1 MKKRI
6 FIIFLLICL
15 LYAIQSCDDEESNAS
30 KSACLKSTLKDW
42 EKEEFDGFKPDACC
56 FIDDGEDQ
64 WCSAVQ
70 KSKTKEFIEYVKK
83 NDEGYNKDS
92 KISIDCKSS
101 YIKFIKYGIILL
113 LLFLS

>member
-15 LYAIQSCDDEESNAS
+15 LYAIQSCEDEESNAS

-56 FIDDGEDQ
+56 FIDDGKDP
-64 WCSAVQ
+64 WCGAVQ
-70 KSKTKEFIEYVKK
+70 KSKTKELIEYMK
-83 NDEGYNKDS
+83 NGEEYNKDS